1 MSRSD
6 LYNIALD
13 CIDKHARSLY
23 TKHKTAMIF
32 VREDFSVQRLT
43 FSNLEGLTN
52 RIANALRGL
61 GLQAGERLLL
71 RLCNGPEFP
80 VTFLGAIKAGL
91 IPIPT
96 SPLQTWHELKFLL
109 EDSEASVLV
118 TSKELFPQEL
128 FLEKPPSLKQTLL
141 LSEKNSPLPPGT
153 LRWADLLKNA
163 PPSFQT
169 EPTAAD
175 APAFWLYTSGT
186 EGKPKA
192 VIHSHRSIRAHDGR
206 ARVWQDLQKDDVVFN
221 TSSLNWSYALTCG
234 MLDLWRHGVTPLIDG
249 GPSAPERIGDLIRR
263 FGVTTFMS
271 VPAIYRRLV
280 ESFENG
286 EEKPFAKVR
295 VCLSAGEKLPAG
307 TRDRFRKATGLEI
320 YEGLGMTEHSV
331 YLVQPYHEPLVL
343 GSCGRPVPGTR
354 IAILRDDLTE
364 APAGETGILS
374 SHRSCEGLMLGY
386 HYKNPPSPPFDKG
399 GLGGFHG
406 DWFLSGDLASRD
418 ETGNFF
424 FVGRRDDVITA
435 GGYRISPLEIE
446 AVLNQME
453 WVSESAAV
461 GEELE
466 PGKTIVSAFVVLRE
480 GTSPEKET
488 AEKIKSLSAE
498 KLAKYKIPRRILF
511 VDSLPKTQS
520 GKIKRNGLR
529 TIRKG

>member
-1 MSRSD
+1 MSRPD

-61 GLQAGERLLL
+61 GLKAGERLLL

-141 LSEKNSPLPPGT
+141 LSEKNTPLPPGT

-206 ARVWQDLQKDDVVFN
+206 ARVWQDLLKDDVVFN

-234 MLDLWRHGVTPLIDG
+234 MLDLWRHGVTSLIDS
-249 GPSAPERIGDLIRR
+249 GPSTPERIGEIVRR
-263 FGVTTFMS
+263 FAVTTFMS
-271 VPAIYRRLV
+271 VPGIYRRCM
-280 ESFENG
+280 ESLEKGKEN
-286 EEKPFAKVR
+286 PFAKVR
-295 VCLSAGEKLPAG
+295 VCLSAGEKLPEE
-307 TRDRFRKATGLEI
+307 TRDRFLKVTGLEI

-331 YLVQPYHEPLVL
+331 YLIQPYGEPPVP
-343 GSCGRPVPGTR
+343 GSCGRPSPGSR
-354 IAILRDDLTE
+354 IAVLREDLTE
-364 APAGETGILS
+364 APIGETGILAS
-374 SHRSCEGLMLGY
+374 YRSCEGLMLGY
-386 HYKNPPSPPFDKG
+386 HHRPDEEARTLQG
-399 GLGGFHG
+399 E
-406 DWFLSGDLASRD
+406 WFLSGDLASRD
-418 ETGNFF
+418 EAGNFF
-424 FVGRRDDVITA
+424 FEGRQDDVITA

-446 AVLNQME
+446 AVLNQIE
-453 WVSESAAV
+453 GVSESAAV

-466 PGKTIVSAFVVLRE
+466 PGKTIVSAFVVLKE
-480 GTSPEKET
+480 GVLPEKET
-488 AEKIKSLSAE
+488 EQKIKSRTAE
-498 KLAKYKIPRRILF
+498 KLAPYKIPRRILF
-511 VDSLPKTQS
+511 VDSLPKTES
-520 GKIKRNGLR
+520 GKIKRKDLN
-529 TIRKG
+529 